1 MSPLKLGQS
10 KIRLR
15 LAKKKNREIAPQKI
29 FTLLTFQINSCIG
42 CYLLARSIFLTGH
55 ISTYIYFCAIWRIF
69 LALGN
74 SALCSLKLGQS
85 EIRWR
90 LTNVNKFLFHD
101 FFLYF
106 LVFIS
111 CTIFVGLFLFS
122 VNGGR
127 SSFVKTHSI

>member
-15 LAKKKNREIAPQKI
+15 LAKFFSWNCTPKFFYFSNKFMFR
-29 FTLLTFQINSCIG
+29 
-42 CYLLARSIFLTGH
+42 LLARSIFLTGH

-90 LTNVNKFLFHD
+90 FTNINKVLFHD